1 MEVIKL
7 NREKTDKI
15 VDFLRAIA
23 NPVRVEIIKQLL
35 KGEKCVTDIKKISD
49 STQPNI
55 SQHLTILRLNGIVE
69 CEREGHFKCYKLKN
83 PEEVRKI
90 LDIVE
95 KIV

>member
-83 PEEVRKI
+83 PEEVKKI

>member
-1 MEVIKL
+1 MEVIEL
-7 NREKTDKI
+7 NKEKTDRT

-83 PEEVRKI
+83 PEEVKKI